1 MTPEIWI
8 LGLRIAKA
16 ALQLDPEEAYG
27 HLASGFALMF
37 LRRFREAETS
47 LDRAVALNPNDPF
60 ILSIRALL
68 LNYVGKYDAAL
79 VELEQAQRRDPFAV
93 GWFEDFLGIILTNAG
108 RYREALAS
116 FAKMATLPSWSRV
129 YFTICNA
136 ELGETKQAEAALAK
150 IKSSYPQFPG
160 ITLEDILK
168 EEVFHEDPAIF
179 DRYRTILQR
188 VDKEQ

>member
-1 MTPEIWI
+1 M
-8 LGLRIAKA
+8 RIAKA

-37 LRRFREAETS
+37 LHRFREAETS

-116 FAKMATLPSWSRV
+116 YAKMATVPTWSLV
-129 YFTICNA
+129 YLTICHA
-136 ELGETKQAEAALAK
+136 ELGETGQAEAALAR
-150 IKSSYPQFPG
+150 IKSSPFYSQFPG
-160 ITLEDILK
+160 VTLDDILK
-168 EEVFHEDPAIF
+168 EEVVHEDPAIF
-179 DRYRTILQR
+179 DRYRAILGR
-188 VDKEQ
+188 IDGEE